1 MEAVFLLWHFHDLG
15 DGKTDDELLGIYSS
29 VDEAEAAKARKL
41 AFEGFRSPSDG
52 FLINRHALNRDGWS
66 RSA

>member
-1 MEAVFLLWHFHDLG
+1 MCIRDSV
-15 DGKTDDELLGIYSS
+15 GIYSS